1 MGGGT
6 HASPLPGSPRC
17 PLTTLGAQ
25 ALLARPAALLPLGGH
40 AQLPRH
46 LVLHPGEAQQEP
58 LLVDGFLQ
66 GFDGRLELL
75 LHLLP
80 QAVQVAA
87 GWVRGGE
94 RGTAAIRGKPIR
106 IPYPTPAG
114 HRGPFGLSFLPPNT
128 RAVPTCGLLRLD
140 LGLELQRDARH
151 LLAGGVA
158 RPPALPF
165 LGRVALEVD
174 EGNLAVGAGCRTA
187 CMRGG
192 QVRALSVPG
201 GTRRSPPSD
210 PPSPCA
216 PAFPA
221 SSCLPLARGC
231 RWHLASL
238 ILKEAFCL
246 IGATTASKRK
256 GGC

>member
-114 HRGPFGLSFLPPNT
+114 SHTPPQRDTEDHLGSPSCPQTPAPCPPVVSSGLISASNSSVMRVTSLPEELRARRPFPFLDESH
-128 RAVPTCGLLRLD
+128 LRLTKATWQSEQGAAPPACGGD
-140 LGLELQRDARH
+140 KSGPCPCRGGHAGAPPPTLPH
-151 LLAGGVA
+151 LAPRPSPPRPACPWPAGAGGTW
-158 RPPALPF
+158 RP
-165 LGRVALEVD
+165 
-174 EGNLAVGAGCRTA
+174 
-187 CMRGG
+187 
-192 QVRALSVPG
+192 
-201 GTRRSPPSD
+201 
-210 PPSPCA
+210 
-216 PAFPA
+216 
-221 SSCLPLARGC
+221 
-231 RWHLASL
+231 
-238 ILKEAFCL
+238 
-246 IGATTASKRK
+246 
-256 GGC
+256 